1 MQRSDGRSLS
11 IEWVGLPWDVFDGEA
26 VILDTRLH
34 EGVGNSLPE
43 LLEDLGERLADAL
56 SGGGNLA
63 AGEVVLLLRREL
75 RFLQPPGRAGL
86 RGEGAREARGGR
98 AAEEEAGQGTGSHRG
113 ADRRKESRLGESEG
127 GVWGVLQIR
136 GAFADRPKYMGPVP
150 CIEIIKKICN
160 LLCEGVTP

>member
-26 VILDTRLH
+26 AILDTCLH

-63 AGEVVLLLRREL
+63 AGEVILLLRRDL
-75 RFLQPPGRAGL
+75 RFLQPAGRAGL

-98 AAEEEAGQGTGSHRG
+98 AAAEEAGQGTGSHRG
-113 ADRRKESRLGESEG
+113 ADRRKEYRGKRGRGWGL
-127 GVWGVLQIR
+127 GVLQMR
-136 GAFADRPKYMGPVP
+136 GAFAV
-150 CIEIIKKICN
+150 CFC
-160 LLCEGVTP
+160 